1 MNVVETIEV
10 DRPKGGVAIIGA
22 RDANGCPIE
31 LQKLLADG
39 IVNRVG
45 VTRYGARYA
54 LRVAN
59 GEIDLGENLFVDTG
73 RQAVCFAFGERS
85 PTTNFTVQK
94 FGLGVG
100 TTPPAVTDTSLSE
113 PLTFYA
119 GLTLKPVD
127 NIAYPAPFV
136 MQVQFTMGLSEA
148 NGHLI
153 TEMGL
158 FTSNG
163 TLIARRT
170 HTGINKKSDVEL
182 ILAWRFRF

>member
-1 MNVVETIEV
+1 MNVVETIQV
-10 DRPKGGVAIIGA
+10 NRPKGGVFIVGA
-22 RDANGCPIE
+22 RNEHGDKVE
-31 LQKLLADG
+31 LQKLVTDK
-39 IVNRVG
+39 IVTG
-45 VTRYGARYA
+45 KD
-54 LRVAN
+54 LHVAN
-59 GEIDLGENLFVDTG
+59 GEIALGENLFVDTG
-73 RQAVCFAFGERS
+73 RQAVCYAFGERP
-85 PTTNFTVQK
+85 PTTNYTVQK

-119 GLTLKPVD
+119 GLTLKPIN
-127 NIAYPAPFV
+127 NIAYPAPFI

-148 NGHLI
+148 NGYLI

-158 FTSNG
+158 FTNNG

-170 HTGINKKSDVEL
+170 HTGINKESDIEL